1 MAHDERPK
9 LSWREIDK
17 RRESGSS
24 SSGRPSGSQPGRPS
38 ASQEDHRQKQ
48 YRAALEAAF
57 AKGELGKLADKLNLL
72 GRGGPPAGTNSDEKG
87 GEATNG
93 GSAAATPTSGAA
105 ATPASGQPLAAT
117 ATATA
122 PDEEAGKKGGKKKPV
137 EDKLSLRRKLLEAA
151 GRQEITRIAEKYLAR
166 WPLPDDPEFLEQLLE
181 HEKETRIREALDR
194 LGILLDR
201 GQMPRRSRALCG
213 KLRYISE
220 TGFDPELQSVAQN
233 LLTRLG

>member
-1 MAHDERPK
+1 MT
-9 LSWREIDK
+9 
-17 RRESGSS
+17 
-24 SSGRPSGSQPGRPS
+24 S
-38 ASQEDHRQKQ
+38 A
-48 YRAALEAAF
+48 
-57 AKGELGKLADKLNLL
+57 G
-72 GRGGPPAGTNSDEKG
+72 
-87 GEATNG
+87 NG
-93 GSAAATPTSGAA
+93 AAA
-105 ATPASGQPLAAT
+105 ATPASGPAVV
-117 ATATA
+117 TA
-122 PDEEAGKKGGKKKPV
+122 PASGGDEEAAKKGGKKKPV

-220 TGFDPELQSVAQN
+220 TGFDPELQTAAQA